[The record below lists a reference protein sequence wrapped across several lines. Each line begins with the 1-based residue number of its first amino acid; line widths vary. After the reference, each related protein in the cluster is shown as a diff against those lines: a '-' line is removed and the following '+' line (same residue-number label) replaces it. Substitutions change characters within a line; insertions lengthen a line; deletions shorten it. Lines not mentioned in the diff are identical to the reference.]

1 MDRVVALNRPW
12 ALAPIVAGIVAA
24 FAVLVAPIGGDGDL
38 HRRLQHARL
47 AAELSCG
54 RPTIFASNP
63 PDPSGLERFDWASLL
78 ETATTGA
85 PHERWQAIEIL
96 GELGD
101 IRAVP
106 SLLRALADR
115 RGTVRPCLAAQSLGR
130 LGDARAS
137 DALIEAASQRGNE
150 DLRLCAIKSLGLLRV
165 ERAVPVLV
173 DAVRRG
179 DMLVPA
185 AHALA
190 RIGSQEGAQVVAKAA
205 QDLKYAPWLV
215 GPLGEFGMEVVEPEL
230 RRLAGSANSGTG
242 TRLAAREGLW
252 KLGVLLADNR
262 KISLVR
268 VLGSENASERRAW
281 AAWRLGD
288 EGLVGS
294 SNELAAALGDPNDR
308 VAMAA
313 AAALLRFGAAS
324 EKSLLARAS
333 DPGPAGQLAIAALG
347 LVGTERSLQF
357 LSNISDPGEMG
368 QVAARSLQWLR
379 FRGFP
384 HHRNTLA
391 LRSVPGEGR

>member
-1 MDRVVALNRPW
+1 MRRPW
-12 ALAPIVAGIVAA
+12 ALAPIAAGIVAMI
-24 FAVLVAPIGGDGDL
+24 AVLAAPSGGAGDL
-38 HRRLQHARL
+38 HRRLQQARL

-54 RPTIFASNP
+54 RPTIFASKP
-63 PDPSGLERFDWASLL
+63 PDPGSLEHFDWASLL

-101 IRAVP
+101 VRAVP

-185 AHALA
+185 AYALA
-190 RIGSQEGAQVVAKAA
+190 RIGSQEGAQVVAEAA
-205 QDLKYAPWLV
+205 QDLKHAPWLV
-215 GPLGEFGMEVVEPEL
+215 EPLGEFGTEVVEPEL
-230 RRLAGSANSGTG
+230 RRLAESANSGTG

-252 KLGVLLADNR
+252 KLEVLLADNR
-262 KISLVR
+262 EISLVR
-268 VLGSENASERRAW
+268 VLNSENASERRAW

-294 SNELAAALGDPNDR
+294 SDELAAALGDPNDR
-308 VAMAA
+308 VAMAS

-333 DPGPAGQLAIAALG
+333 DPGPAGRLAVAALG
-347 LVGTERSLQF
+347 LVGTERSLGF
-357 LSNISDPGEMG
+357 LLSTVDPGKTG
-368 QVAARSLQWLR
+368 RVAARSLQWLR
-379 FRGFP
+379 FRGLP
-384 HHRNTLA
+384 HQGTAVA
-391 LRSVPGEGR
+391 LRTVPREGR